1 MVQVHTVCVCY
12 LLALWVVLANEV
24 CHVDG
29 EPSTP
34 IHNNNYPVQPADAN
48 QQDQT
53 ELKLLH
59 VVSSM
64 FTIMSILHSLV
75 CLHMLNVIFI
85 TFSCLYYILVI
96 EIN

>member
-12 LLALWVVLANEV
+12 LLAVWVVLGNEV

-34 IHNNNYPVQPADAN
+34 IHNNNFQAEHSDDAN
-48 QQDQT
+48 LHSDQT
-53 ELKLLH
+53 ELKLVH
-59 VVSSM
+59 VVSSV
-64 FTIMSILHSLV
+64 FTIMSAYV
-75 CLHMLNVIFI
+75 CLQSLNVIFI
-85 TFSCLYYILVI
+85 TFSCPYYLSGI